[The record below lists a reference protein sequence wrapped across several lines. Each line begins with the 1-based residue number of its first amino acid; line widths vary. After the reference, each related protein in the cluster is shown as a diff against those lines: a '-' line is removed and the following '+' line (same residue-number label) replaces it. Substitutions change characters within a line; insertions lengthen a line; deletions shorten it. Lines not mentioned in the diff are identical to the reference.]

1 MMLPWTLPIEFSLGF
16 SKKLLELLPKIKVSN
31 NPSNLLDNVLIQINF
46 LIQKLTYDK
55 YQYHTRVTC
64 KLCLPSN
71 NRRNKSSSSSSQNFQ
86 IKFCYHSNSSN
97 KNSNNNNNNN
107 NSNGYDEE
115 TNDEHADH
123 VHSHDLMTS
132 SYPKLCARHR
142 VPSVCSSDHKMATY
156 RSRAG
161 TSSNGNQTTADL
173 NDFNSSSK
181 LNSKRT
187 RRKRTYSRNHAAE
200 ALIRANSSL
209 VLSKQ
214 QRLKNKSSE
223 KLELEN
229 DQDNRVNSE
238 SSSKSN
244 KTHSRVH
251 FHLSDNE
258 TETKQVKK
266 SSDTDLANK
275 LEAYTSSDSTDHLL
289 MLNDNSN
296 NNNKKV
302 NYSNNLT
309 DDIKSANQFNS
320 GCSAKQDE
328 TDSKSS
334 RIGWEDSAYWDKL
347 ELNVLGNINI

>member
-1 MMLPWTLPIEFSLGF
+1 M
-16 SKKLLELLPKIKVSN
+16 
-31 NPSNLLDNVLIQINF
+31 
-46 LIQKLTYDK
+46 
-55 YQYHTRVTC
+55 
-64 KLCLPSN
+64 
-71 NRRNKSSSSSSQNFQ
+71 
-86 IKFCYHSNSSN
+86 
-97 KNSNNNNNNN
+97 
-107 NSNGYDEE
+107 
-115 TNDEHADH
+115 
-123 VHSHDLMTS
+123 
-132 SYPKLCARHR
+132 
-142 VPSVCSSDHKMATY
+142 TY

-214 QRLKNKSSE
+214 QRLKNKSTE